1 MSNTQPNLIAVNSTA
16 SLSGKEG
23 YLVVIASASNVATA
37 AVPAAITDNAL
48 CVVEDGA
55 GAGEK
60 STLRPIFYSG
70 SVRLK
75 AKGSGAAGVRLVNAD
90 PATAADAGKVRAIP
104 AASGTYAVLGV
115 ALEDFVDAQL
125 VNVLPVHIG
134 NVVIS

>member
-1 MSNTQPNLIAVNSTA
+1 MSNTQSGLIAVNSTA

-23 YLVVIASASNVATA
+23 YLVVIASASSAATA

-60 STLRPIFYSG
+60 STLRPIFSGG
-70 SVRLK
+70 SVRVK
-75 AKGSGAAGVRLVNAD
+75 AKSTGAAGVRLVNAD

-104 AASGTYAVLGV
+104 SASGTYAVIGI
-115 ALEDFVDAQL
+115 ALEDFVDGQL

-134 NVVIS
+134 NVTI